1 VFKPNFVF
9 AGYVAALMTV
19 ATFVVAAI
27 EDLPIRDP
35 QDLAGPSF
43 VRLPVILLLAFLV
56 DVVPRALRS
65 NWRAPAAAL
74 SAFRDVTRERW
85 GRAHVLFALSG
96 LGVWYVTY
104 VAFRNLK
111 SYVPFV
117 NPKLWDNELAGW
129 DRTLWLGNDPA
140 NVLHSVFGTGWAA
153 HFFSFV
159 YLLWLVLV
167 PITLVVALM
176 WTRHIGAGA
185 WYVTAATIDWALG
198 AATYFIAPSLGPIY
212 SAPGDFKGMPDTW
225 ASNLQG
231 SMIDDR
237 HDMLADPFGTPALQS
252 IAAFASLH
260 IGMLVTICLIAHLIG
275 LPRWVKVSCWL
286 FLALT
291 EIATIYLGWHFFVD
305 TIGGA
310 AIGILGLW
318 IAAIVTGNHVNGRP
332 VLMARQLQPAEPAY
346 DVSRPPAT

>member
-19 ATFVVAAI
+19 ATFLVAALQ
-27 EDLPIRDP
+27 DLPIRDP

-43 VRLPVILLLAFLV
+43 VRLPAILLLAFLV
-56 DVVPRALRS
+56 DVLPRSLRS
-65 NWRAPAAAL
+65 TWRSPHAAREAIV
-74 SAFRDVTRERW
+74 RVTRERW
-85 GRAHVLFALSG
+85 GRAHVVFALSG

-117 NPKLWDNELAGW
+117 NSKIFDNKLAAW
-129 DRTLWLGNDPA
+129 DRTLWLGNDPSD
-140 NVLHSVFGTGWAA
+140 VLHTVFGTGWAA

-159 YLLWLVLV
+159 YLVWLVLV
-167 PITLVVALM
+167 PITMVVALM

-198 AATYFIAPSLGPIY
+198 AATYFVAPSLGPVY
-212 SAPGDFKGMPDTW
+212 SRPGDFSDLPETW
-225 ASNLQG
+225 VSNLQG
-231 SMIDDR
+231 SMISDR
-237 HDMLADPFGTPALQS
+237 HDMLADPFGTAALQS

-275 LPRWVKVSCWL
+275 LPRWVRMSCWVV
-286 FLALT
+286 LALT
-291 EIATIYLGWHFFVD
+291 EVATIYLGWHFFVD
-305 TIGGA
+305 TLGGTVIGV
-310 AIGILGLW
+310 LGLW
-318 IAAIVTGNHVNGRP
+318 IAAIVTGNHVKARP
-332 VLMARQLQPAEPAY
+332 TLLAHAEEGIPA
-346 DVSRPPAT
+346 